1 MNWLATFFT
10 TLFTLAVA
18 ANAQGLAVGSGV
30 ADFSLP
36 DLNGNVQALSRLKGR
51 NGTVVIFLSAQCPV
65 VKAYKDRINQ
75 IAVEAQAK
83 GINFVGINA
92 NANESP
98 ASLRSNA
105 AAFGYRFP
113 VLIDRGNQLAD
124 KLDART
130 APEVYFLNA
139 DNVLLYHGAI
149 DNDYTGRRITES
161 YLSDAL
167 DASIAGQP
175 IATTSAPPFGCTIR
189 RGGN

>member
-1 MNWLATFFT
+1 MKRAVLLLTAIFALAF
-10 TLFTLAVA
+10 AV
-18 ANAQGLAVGSGV
+18 NAQGLAVGSAV

-36 DLNGNVQALSRLKGR
+36 DLNGNTQPLSRLKGR
-51 NGTVVIFLSAQCPV
+51 SGTVVVFLSAQCPV

-75 IAVEAQAK
+75 IAGEAHAK

-124 KLDART
+124 RLDART
-130 APEVYFLNA
+130 APVVYFLNG
-139 DNVLLYHGAI
+139 DNVLLYQGAI
-149 DNDYTGRRITES
+149 DNDYTGRSITEN
-161 YLSDAL
+161 YLASAL
-167 DASIAGQP
+167 TASLTGQP